1 MRSTQIKKE
10 KELSAEINKDLKKER
25 IQNQNK
31 FILK

>member
-25 IQNQNK
+25 KQNQNK